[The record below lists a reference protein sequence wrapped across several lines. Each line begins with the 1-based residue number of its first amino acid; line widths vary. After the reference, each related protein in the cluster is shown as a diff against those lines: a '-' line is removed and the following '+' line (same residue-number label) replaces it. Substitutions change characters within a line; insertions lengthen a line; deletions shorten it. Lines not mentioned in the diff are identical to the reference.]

1 MDFLYLSCKWLD
13 SVKSVFISLCVN
25 NFIKLKKKIL
35 MCRQK
40 SIKTP
45 NIAFHASPPVG
56 MKLFHVD
63 RWTDMTRLIAAIRS

>member
-1 MDFLYLSCKWLD
+1 
-13 SVKSVFISLCVN
+13 
-25 NFIKLKKKIL
+25 